1 MGNLGLNLENQ
12 RILSKEWRKAS
23 GRGVCMCN
31 GPEATAEHGGDCKPE
46 IGVLEDPWEEGETR
60 LERTAGDRKTA

>member
-1 MGNLGLNLENQ
+1 
-12 RILSKEWRKAS
+12 
-23 GRGVCMCN
+23 MCN